1 MEAASQALSV
11 LEVAGY
17 APDQARWYCD
27 HLEQGKVLFFRH
39 VPFEFLEEDRNF
51 LLSQKQTGSRFH
63 KNISY
68 RPATDVLEG
77 IDRVSPDRDAPHRGR
92 RSFSSETTRVVSK
105 FLAPCRGKT

>member
-68 RPATDVLEG
+68 HAATDVLKD
-77 IDRVSPDRDAPHRGR
+77 IDGGSPDPERLHPVKRSLFSTCAP
-92 RSFSSETTRVVSK
+92 FAAKV
-105 FLAPCRGKT
+105 